1 MTYRG
6 HIKNG
11 VAVLDNPVKLPEGT
25 PVQIGIDPR
34 ESAFWRGQSIEELA
48 RAQNAEPCDDPD
60 KLAGEWPEDESLDDF
75 LALIRRS
82 RV

>member
-11 VAVLDNPVKLPEGT
+11 VPVLDEPVDLPDGT
-25 PVQIGIDPR
+25 PVRVEVDR
-34 ESAFWRGQSIEELA
+34 ADADFWHGKTVEELA
-48 RAQNAEPCDDPD
+48 REQGVGPCTNPAD
-60 KLAGEWPEDESLDDF
+60 LAISWPEDESVDDF

>member
-11 VAVLDNPVKLPEGT
+11 VAILEPPANLPDGT
-25 PVQIGIDPR
+25 PVRVQVAPR
-34 ESAFWRGQSIEELA
+34 DSEFWQNKSAEELA
-48 RAQNAEPCDDPD
+48 REQGVGPCADPAD
-60 KLAGEWPEDESLDDF
+60 LAGDWPEGESIDDF
-75 LALIRRS
+75 LALIKRS

>member
-11 VAVLDNPVKLPEGT
+11 VAVLDTPVKLPDGT
-25 PVQIGIDPR
+25 PVQVDVEPDNS
-34 ESAFWRGQSIEELA
+34 EFWRGKSVEESAREQGVRPIRDLDDLA
-48 RAQNAEPCDDPD
+48 A
-60 KLAGEWPEDESLDDF
+60 EWPEGESVDDF

>member
-6 HIKNG
+6 HIRNG
-11 VAVLDNPVKLPEGT
+11 IAVLDEPVNLPDGT
-25 PVQIGIDPR
+25 PVRVEVERVDSDFWGGK
-34 ESAFWRGQSIEELA
+34 SAEELA
-48 RAQNAEPCDDPD
+48 NTQGVKPCVDPGD
-60 KLAGEWPEDESLDDF
+60 LAGDWPENESIDDF